1 MCGQIAGRSFC
12 ALGDAAATPFP
23 GAMKYFAD
31 EFREATRTSADASF
45 PPSATTIF
53 DKAGV

>member
-1 MCGQIAGRSFC
+1 
-12 ALGDAAATPFP
+12 
-23 GAMKYFAD
+23 MKYFAD
-31 EFREATRTSADASF
+31 EFRDATRMAADASF